1 MTLTRLLLTAA
12 LVAATGA
19 CVVGYPD
26 GQAYSLSQRH
36 SYAGFTR
43 LEASAGVDV
52 VLAQGPFDVLAE
64 TTGEANFDSLVVEV
78 KGDSLHI
85 GRRPSLAMG
94 ERAPRYR
101 VTVSAPA
108 LSAISASGGADVSAA
123 ALEAEQL
130 KLTASGGADI
140 EMSGARIGV
149 LEASASGGGDI
160 ELAGACTRATLAA
173 SGGGDISGDALTCDS
188 VTAEAT
194 GGGDIDIGVGAT
206 AHGKASGGGDVRFLG
221 SPATFTR
228 EVSGG
233 GDVTLTKR

>member
-1 MTLTRLLLTAA
+1 MTFTRLLLTAA
-12 LVAATGA
+12 LSAAPGA
-19 CVVGYPD
+19 CVVGYSE
-26 GQAYSLSQRH
+26 GQAYSQSQRN
-36 SYAGFTR
+36 SYAGFSR
-43 LEASAGVDV
+43 LEVSADVDV

-64 TTGEANFDSLVVEV
+64 TTGEANFDTLIVEV

-85 GRRPSLAMG
+85 GRRPSQAMG
-94 ERAPRYR
+94 ERTPRLR

-108 LSAISASGGADVSAA
+108 LSAISVSGEADVSAA
-123 ALEAEQL
+123 ALKAERL

-160 ELAGACTRATLAA
+160 SA
-173 SGGGDISGDALTCDS
+173 DALTCDS

-194 GGGDIDIGVGAT
+194 GGGDIDISVGAT

-221 SPATFTR
+221 SPTTYSR
-228 EVSGG
+228 DVSGG
-233 GDVTLTKR
+233 GDVSLTAR